1 MKSCFMNTCLG
12 LVHLGFLSWRGD
24 YVGRIGRHSQNERS
38 SGFLFFRNGRRS
50 RFLFLRSGGGILI
63 GSRRGSSLAL
73 GIVVGFV
80 DGLDRVLD
88 SDADAL
94 RGVLYALGDETC
106 TSKHT

>member
-1 MKSCFMNTCLG
+1 MG

-24 YVGRIGRHSQNERS
+24 CVGRIGRHSQNERS
-38 SGFLFFRNGRRS
+38 SRFLFFR
-50 RFLFLRSGGGILI
+50 
-63 GSRRGSSLAL
+63 SRRGSSLAL
-73 GIVVGFV
+73 GVVVGFV

-106 TSKHT
+106 ASKHT

>member
-1 MKSCFMNTCLG
+1 MG

-38 SGFLFFRNGRRS
+38 SGFLFFR
-50 RFLFLRSGGGILI
+50 
-63 GSRRGSSLAL
+63 SRRGSSLAL

-80 DGLDRVLD
+80 DGLERVLD